1 MTILNACDIPPDLR
15 DCCIKPE
22 GLFLCPPYKKI
33 EDCID
38 GKSDGAYL
46 PYAATAGTAYE
57 DCKMIKE
64 SAAGGTNKMF
74 SVSFSSSFK

>member
-1 MTILNACDIPPDLR
+1 MTIVNACDIPPDLR

-22 GLFLCPPYKKI
+22 ALFLCPPYKQI
-33 EDCID
+33 EYCIEN
-38 GKSDGAYL
+38 KSDGAYL
-46 PYAATAGTAYE
+46 PYAVSSRNAYE
-57 DCKMIKE
+57 ECKMIKE